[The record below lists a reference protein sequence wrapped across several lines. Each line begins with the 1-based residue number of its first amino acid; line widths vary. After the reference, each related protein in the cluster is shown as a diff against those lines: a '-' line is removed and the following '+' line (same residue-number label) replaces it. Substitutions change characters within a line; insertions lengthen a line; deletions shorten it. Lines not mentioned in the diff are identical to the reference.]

1 MSAESSPRPSSPPG
15 QAVAAQ
21 HLVLRHDP
29 AFVLRFS
36 GERSICDGT
45 TLEAHAHSVAPQ
57 SESATAFAPHAT
69 RSGWVPTPSPCLSDC
84 PLGPGGPGPC
94 GTFLLAFQWD
104 WDSGT
109 LGLWDSGTVFCLP
122 GVSRLH
128 RLTKRRTGSGPN
140 LVPTVYHILP
150 ASLSRR
156 PSGHPPT
163 ARTTQSETELSASL
177 TKHVACLRVQTQL
190 RTDCTKSGG
199 SKPQSRC
206 RP

>member
-36 GERSICDGT
+36 GERSICGGT

-109 LGLWDSGTVFCLP
+109 LGLSFASQESVAFIGSPNAGQARVRIW
-122 GVSRLH
+122 SRPCTTFSLH
-128 RLTKRRTGSGPN
+128 RSAG
-140 LVPTVYHILP
+140 
-150 ASLSRR
+150 
-156 PSGHPPT
+156 GHQDT
-163 ARTTQSETELSASL
+163 LQQHEQRKAKQNFLL
-177 TKHVACLRVQTQL
+177 LLRSMSPV
-190 RTDCTKSGG
+190 
-199 SKPQSRC
+199 
-206 RP
+206 